1 MRMPTLVAKTW
12 LNSRECVSRETLLMP
27 DALEELRVQCEDW
40 GIGLNGSQLRLFGA
54 YADLLAGYELSN
66 VIGTRDRDQIVLEH
80 LVDSL
85 SCLVNKG
92 IQWDGCLIDVGAGGG
107 LPGIPLS
114 IALPDLRVTLLEA
127 TEKKVRFLDYAKAE
141 LELENLEVLHAR
153 AEDAGRESRY
163 REAFNLATS
172 RALAALPV
180 VLEYCAPLVRTGG
193 KVIAMKGR
201 LQEEELSQ
209 GVAAAR
215 ALGAELSATTAVDYH
230 PQLPQRERRLVVFDK
245 VSATPATFPR
255 RVGLARKRP
264 LGA

>member
-1 MRMPTLVAKTW
+1 
-12 LNSRECVSRETLLMP
+12 MP
-27 DALEELRVQCEDW
+27 DALEQLRVQCEDW
-40 GIGLNGSQLRLFGA
+40 GIGLDRSQLRLYGA
-54 YADLLAGYELSN
+54 YADLLAGYKLAN

-85 SCLVNKG
+85 SCLANKG

-114 IALPDLRVTLLEA
+114 VALPDIHVVLLEA
-127 TEKKVRFLDYAKAE
+127 TEKKVRFLEYAKVE
-141 LELENLEVLHAR
+141 LGLENLEVLHAR

-163 REAFNLATS
+163 REAFYLATS

-180 VLEYCAPLVRTGG
+180 VLEYCAPLVHTGG
-193 KVIAMKGR
+193 KVLAMKGR

-215 ALGAELSATTAVDYH
+215 KLGAELSETIAVDYH
-230 PQLPQRERRLVVFDK
+230 LQLPQKERRLVVFDK
-245 VSATPATFPR
+245 VNATPTTFPR

-264 LGA
+264 LGD